1 MDKDFLALGI
11 RADLIDILKING
23 ISEPTEIQ
31 IEAIPKILAGE
42 DIIAQ
47 SQTGT
52 GKTLAFLLPVLQRI
66 NTASPYV
73 QGLIITP
80 TRELAIQITRE
91 VEKYAP
97 SAGVNILA
105 LYGGQDVE
113 RQIKRLKGSPHL
125 VIGTPGRIADHILR
139 KTVDFSRTS
148 ILILDEA
155 DVMLNMGFI
164 REVEY
169 IIKMTSGRRQTM
181 LFSATIPR
189 GLKTLAAHYMKKPSL
204 IRIQSRHI
212 TLDEIKELVIET
224 TEEGKIDALC
234 SLIDGV
240 NPYLAIVFCKTK
252 ARSSEVN
259 EALIRRGYASD
270 ELHGDLSQ
278 SKRNQVMKRFRDA
291 KLQILVATDIAARG
305 LDIEGVSHIFNY
317 DIPQDVESYIHR
329 IGRTG
334 RAGQTG
340 VAYTFVT
347 PKDHE
352 SLRMIENGIN
362 RRIEGMD
369 EDKEPRKTVQKAR
382 PSVKEP
388 DMSRTKLS
396 SFKRGAF
403 QKSQSSRRGPSAK
416 SGKYSKNK
424 RIGK

>member
-1 MDKDFLALGI
+1 MVKDFLTLGV
-11 RADLIDILKING
+11 RVDFIDMLKNNG
-23 ISEPTEIQ
+23 ISEPTDIQ
-31 IEAIPKILAGE
+31 VEAIPKLLEGE

-52 GKTLAFLLPVLQRI
+52 GKTLAFILPMLQRI
-66 NTASPYV
+66 NIASPYI

-80 TRELAIQITRE
+80 TRELSIQITKE

-97 SAGVNILA
+97 YIGVNVLA

-139 KTVDFSRTS
+139 KTVDFSHIS
-148 ILILDEA
+148 MLVLDEA

-169 IIKMTSGRRQTM
+169 IIKMTPGRRQSM

-189 GLKTLAAHYMKKPSL
+189 GLKTLAAHYMKKPSQ
-204 IRIQSRHI
+204 IRIQSRHV

-224 TEEGKIDALC
+224 TEEGKVEALC
-234 SLIDGV
+234 SLIDQV

-278 SKRNQVMKRFRDA
+278 SKRTQVMKRFRDA

-347 PKDHE
+347 PKDIE
-352 SLRMIENGIN
+352 SLKMIENGIN
-362 RRIEGMD
+362 RKIEGLTEED
-369 EDKEPRKTVQKAR
+369 ESKKKLQRNKSSLKDH
-382 PSVKEP
+382 
-388 DMSRTKLS
+388 DISRTKMS
-396 SFKRGAF
+396 SFKRGSF
-403 QKSQSSRRGPSAK
+403 QKEQSSRRRASNK
-416 SGKYSKNK
+416 SRRPGNNKKRGK
-424 RIGK
+424 

>member
-1 MDKDFLALGI
+1 MEKNFLTLGV
-11 RADLIDILKING
+11 RVDLVDILNKNG
-23 ISEPTEIQ
+23 ISEPTDIQ
-31 IEAIPKILAGE
+31 AEAIPKILEGE

-52 GKTLAFLLPVLQRI
+52 GKTLAFVLPMLQKI
-66 NTASPYV
+66 DLSSSYI

-80 TRELAIQITRE
+80 TRELAAQITKE
-91 VEKYAP
+91 IEKYAP
-97 SAGVNILA
+97 SAGVNVLS
-105 LYGGQDVE
+105 LYGGQDIE
-113 RQIKRLKGSPHL
+113 RQIKRLKGNPHL

-148 ILILDEA
+148 MLVLDEA
-155 DVMLNMGFI
+155 DLMLNMGFI

-169 IIKMTSGRRQTM
+169 IIKTTSGRRQTM

-189 GLKTLAAHYMKKPSL
+189 GLKTLAAHYMKKPCQ
-204 IRIQSRHI
+204 IRIQSRHV
-212 TLDEIKELVIET
+212 TLDEIKELVVET
-224 TEEGKIDALC
+224 TEEGKLETLYG
-234 SLIDGV
+234 LINQT

-259 EALIRRGYASD
+259 EALIQHGFASD

-278 SKRNQVMKRFRDA
+278 SKRNQVMRRFRDA
-291 KLQILVATDIAARG
+291 RLQILVATDIAARG

-362 RRIEGMD
+362 RRIEGLNED
-369 EDKEPRKTVQKAR
+369 ERIRKNVQKTK
-382 PSVKEP
+382 SKVKEQNIGK
-388 DMSRTKLS
+388 TKIS

-403 QKSQSSRRGPSAK
+403 QKSQSSRKKVSNKSPRSRNTKKRGK
-416 SGKYSKNK
+416 
-424 RIGK
+424 

>member
-1 MDKDFLALGI
+1 MINDFLTLGI
-11 RADLIDILKING
+11 GVELINILKTNG

-31 IEAIPKILAGE
+31 VEAIPKILQGE

-52 GKTLAFLLPVLQRI
+52 GKTLAFVLPILQRI
-66 NTASPYV
+66 NTSSPYI

-97 SAGVNILA
+97 SMDVNVLA
-105 LYGGQDVE
+105 IYGGQDVE
-113 RQIKRLKGSPHL
+113 RQIKRLKGTPHI

-139 KTVDFSRTS
+139 KTVDFSHIS
-148 ILILDEA
+148 ILVLDEA

-169 IIKMTSGRRQTM
+169 IIKTTPGKRQTM

-189 GLKTLAAHYMKKPSL
+189 GLKTLAAHYMKRPSQ
-204 IRIQSRHI
+204 IRIHSRHV
-212 TLDEIKELVIET
+212 TLDEIKELVVET
-224 TEEGKIDALC
+224 TEDDKIDTLC
-234 SLIDGV
+234 SLINEV

-352 SLRMIENGIN
+352 TLRMIENGIN
-362 RRIEGMD
+362 RRIEGLK
-369 EDKEPRKTVQKAR
+369 EDAEEKRKVEKTKSSVREHNPR
-382 PSVKEP
+382 
-388 DMSRTKLS
+388 RTSMS

-403 QKSQSSRRGPSAK
+403 QKEQVSKRRASNRLERSRN
-416 SGKYSKNK
+416 NK
-424 RIGK
+424 GRKK

>member
-1 MDKDFLALGI
+1 MVNDFLTLGI
-11 RADLIDILKING
+11 RVDFNDILKNSG

-31 IEAIPKILAGE
+31 VEAIPKLLAGE

-52 GKTLAFLLPVLQRI
+52 GKTLAFILPMLQKI
-66 NTASPYV
+66 NVAYPFI
-73 QGLIITP
+73 QGLIISP
-80 TRELAIQITRE
+80 TRELAIQIAKE
-91 VEKYAP
+91 IEKFAP
-97 SAGVNILA
+97 KADVNVLA

-139 KTVDFSRTS
+139 KTVDLSHTS
-148 ILILDEA
+148 MLVLDEA
-155 DVMLNMGFI
+155 DVMLNMGFM

-169 IIKMTSGRRQTM
+169 IIKMTPGRRQTI
-181 LFSATIPR
+181 LCSATIPR
-189 GLKTLAAHYMKKPSL
+189 GLKTLAAHYMKKPSQ
-204 IRIQSRHI
+204 IKIQSRHV

-224 TEEGKIDALC
+224 SEEGKVETLC
-234 SLIDGV
+234 SIISQV

-252 ARSSEVN
+252 SRASEVN
-259 EALIRRGYASD
+259 EALISHGFASD

-278 SKRNQVMKRFRDA
+278 SKRNQVMRRFRDA
-291 KLQILVATDIAARG
+291 KLQILVATDIASRG

-317 DIPQDVESYIHR
+317 DIPQDVDSYIHR

-347 PKDHE
+347 SNDHE
-352 SLRMIENGIN
+352 SLRAIELGIN
-362 RRIEGMD
+362 RRIEVVN
-369 EDKEPRKTVQKAR
+369 EKNEPKRKLQNRKS
-382 PSVKEP
+382 SVNHQDVSK
-388 DMSRTKLS
+388 TKMS

-403 QKSQSSRRGPSAK
+403 QKEQSSRRSSSNK
-416 SGKYSKNK
+416 SGKPRPNKKRSK
-424 RIGK
+424 

>member
-1 MDKDFLALGI
+1 MEKDFLTLGI
-11 RADLIDILKING
+11 KSDLIDILKNNG
-23 ISEPTEIQ
+23 ISEPTEVQ
-31 IEAIPKILAGE
+31 AEAIPRLLQGE
-42 DIIAQ
+42 DLIAQ

-52 GKTLAFLLPVLQRI
+52 GKTLAFVLPMLQRI
-66 NTASPYV
+66 DISHSHI

-80 TRELAIQITRE
+80 TRELAIQITRA

-97 SAGVNILA
+97 GLGVNVLA

-113 RQIKRLKGSPHL
+113 RQLKRLKGNPHL
-125 VIGTPGRIADHILR
+125 VIGTPGRITDHLLR
-139 KTVDFSRTS
+139 KTVDFSNVS
-148 ILILDEA
+148 MLVLDEA

-169 IIKMTSGRRQTM
+169 IIKATPGKRQSM

-189 GLKTLAAHYMKKPSL
+189 GLKTLAAHYMKKPSQ

-212 TLDEIKELVIET
+212 TLDEIKELVVET
-224 TEEGKIDALC
+224 TEEGKIDTLC

-259 EALIRRGYASD
+259 EALLRRGYAAD

-278 SKRNQVMKRFRDA
+278 SKRNQVMRRFRDA
-291 KLQILVATDIAARG
+291 RLQILVATDIAARG

-347 PKDHE
+347 PRDHE
-352 SLRMIENGIN
+352 SLKMIENGIN
-362 RRIEGMD
+362 RKIEDLKG
-369 EDKEPRKTVQKAR
+369 EASPVEKTQRGRLSDKIHDVSKA
-382 PSVKEP
+382 K
-388 DMSRTKLS
+388 MS

-403 QKSQSSRRGPSAK
+403 QREQERKRNTSKKTGRSTGSRRR
-416 SGKYSKNK
+416 GK
-424 RIGK
+424 

>member
-1 MDKDFLALGI
+1 MENDFLALGI
-11 RADLIDILKING
+11 RVDLNDILKNNG
-23 ISEPTEIQ
+23 ISEPTRIQ
-31 IEAIPKILAGE
+31 IEAIPKLLAGE

-52 GKTLAFLLPVLQRI
+52 GKTLAFVLPILQKI
-66 NTASPYV
+66 NTAFPYI

-80 TRELAIQITRE
+80 TRELAIQITKV
-91 VEKYAP
+91 VEKLAP
-97 SAGVNILA
+97 VVNINVLA

-139 KTVDFSRTS
+139 KTVDLSHIS
-148 ILILDEA
+148 MLVLDEA

-164 REVEY
+164 REMEY
-169 IIKMTSGRRQTM
+169 IIKITPGKRQTM

-189 GLKTLAAHYMKKPSL
+189 GLKTLAAHYMKKPSQ

-212 TLDEIKELVIET
+212 TLDEIKELVVET
-224 TEEGKIDALC
+224 TEEDKVETLC
-234 SLIDGV
+234 SIISQV

-252 ARSSEVN
+252 TRVSEVN
-259 EALIRRGYASD
+259 EALIRHGLASD
-270 ELHGDLSQ
+270 ELHGDLTQ

-291 KLQILVATDIAARG
+291 KLQILVATDIASRG

-317 DIPQDVESYIHR
+317 DIPQDVDSYIHR

-340 VAYTFVT
+340 VAYTLVT
-347 PKDHE
+347 PNDHE
-352 SLRMIENGIN
+352 SLRAIEFGIN
-362 RRIEGMD
+362 RRIEGLNEKD
-369 EDKEPRKTVQKAR
+369 EPRRSIQSKKS
-382 PSVKEP
+382 SVNNK
-388 DMSRTKLS
+388 DVSKTKLS

-403 QKSQSSRRGPSAK
+403 KREQGYKRGYSNKP
-416 SGKYSKNK
+416 GKIKPNSKRNK
-424 RIGK
+424 

>member
-1 MDKDFLALGI
+1 MEMDFFTLGI
-11 RADLIDILKING
+11 KPDLVDILKNNG
-23 ISEPTEIQ
+23 ISEPTEVQ
-31 IEAIPKILAGE
+31 TEAIPRLLQGE

-52 GKTLAFLLPVLQRI
+52 GKTLAFVLPMLQKI
-66 NTASPYV
+66 DISSPYI

-80 TRELAIQITRE
+80 TRELAIQITRT

-97 SAGVNILA
+97 GLSVNVLA

-113 RQIKRLKGSPHL
+113 RQLKRLKGNPHM
-125 VIGTPGRIADHILR
+125 VIGTPGRIADHLLR
-139 KTVDFSRTS
+139 KTVDFSNAS
-148 ILILDEA
+148 MLVLDEA

-169 IIKMTSGRRQTM
+169 IIKATPGRRQSM

-189 GLKTLAAHYMKKPSL
+189 GLKTLAAHYMKKPSQ
-204 IRIQSRHI
+204 IRIQTRHV
-212 TLDEIKELVIET
+212 TLDEIKELVVET
-224 TEEGKIDALC
+224 TEDEKINTLC

-278 SKRNQVMKRFRDA
+278 SKRNQVMRRFRDA

-347 PKDHE
+347 PRDHE
-352 SLRMIENGIN
+352 SLKMIENGIN
-362 RRIEGMD
+362 RKIED
-369 EDKEPRKTVQKAR
+369 LKEETSPVENARKNR
-382 PSVKEP
+382 PLGKGP
-388 DMSRTKLS
+388 DISKTKMS

-403 QKSQSSRRGPSAK
+403 QREQDMKRSPSKRTRSSSRRR
-416 SGKYSKNK
+416 SK
-424 RIGK
+424 

>member
-1 MDKDFLALGI
+1 MVKDFLTLGV
-11 RADLIDILKING
+11 RVDFIDMLKNNG
-23 ISEPTEIQ
+23 ISEPTDIQ
-31 IEAIPKILAGE
+31 VEAIPKLLEGE

-52 GKTLAFLLPVLQRI
+52 GKTLAFILPMLQRI
-66 NTASPYV
+66 NIASPYI

-80 TRELAIQITRE
+80 TRELSIQITKE

-97 SAGVNILA
+97 YIGVNVLA

-139 KTVDFSRTS
+139 KTVDFSHIS
-148 ILILDEA
+148 MLVLDEA

-169 IIKMTSGRRQTM
+169 IIKMTPGRRQSM

-189 GLKTLAAHYMKKPSL
+189 GLKTLAAHYMKKPSQ
-204 IRIQSRHI
+204 IRIQSRHV

-224 TEEGKIDALC
+224 TEEGKVEALC
-234 SLIDGV
+234 SLIDQV

-278 SKRNQVMKRFRDA
+278 SKRTQVMKRFRDA

-347 PKDHE
+347 PKDIE
-352 SLRMIENGIN
+352 SLKMIENGIN
-362 RRIEGMD
+362 RKIEGLTEED
-369 EDKEPRKTVQKAR
+369 ESKKKLQRNKSSLKDH
-382 PSVKEP
+382 
-388 DMSRTKLS
+388 DISRTKMS
-396 SFKRGAF
+396 SFKRGSF
-403 QKSQSSRRGPSAK
+403 QKEQSSRRGASNK
-416 SGKYSKNK
+416 SRRPGNNKKRGK
-424 RIGK
+424 

>member
-1 MDKDFLALGI
+1 MVNDFLTLGI
-11 RADLIDILKING
+11 RVDFNDILKNNG

-31 IEAIPKILAGE
+31 VEAIPKLLAGE

-52 GKTLAFLLPVLQRI
+52 GKTLAFVLPMLQKI
-66 NTASPYV
+66 NAAFPYI

-80 TRELAIQITRE
+80 TRELAIQIAKE
-91 VEKYAP
+91 IEKFAP
-97 SAGVNILA
+97 KADVNVLS

-139 KTVDFSRTS
+139 KTVDLSHTS
-148 ILILDEA
+148 MLVLDEA
-155 DVMLNMGFI
+155 DVMLNMGFM

-169 IIKMTSGRRQTM
+169 IIKMTPGRRQTI
-181 LFSATIPR
+181 LCSATIPR
-189 GLKTLAAHYMKKPSL
+189 GLKTLAAHYMKKPSQIKIL
-204 IRIQSRHI
+204 SRHV

-224 TEEGKIDALC
+224 TEERKVETLC
-234 SLIDGV
+234 SIISQV
-240 NPYLAIVFCKTK
+240 NPFLAIVFCKTK
-252 ARSSEVN
+252 SRASEVN
-259 EALIRRGYASD
+259 EALIRHGYASD

-278 SKRNQVMKRFRDA
+278 SKRNQVMRRFRDA
-291 KLQILVATDIAARG
+291 KLQILVATDIASRG

-317 DIPQDVESYIHR
+317 DIPQDVDSYIHR

-347 PKDHE
+347 SSDHE
-352 SLRMIENGIN
+352 SLRAIELGIN
-362 RRIEGMD
+362 RRIEVVN
-369 EDKEPRKTVQKAR
+369 EKNEPKRKIQVHKS
-382 PSVKEP
+382 SVNRQDVSK
-388 DMSRTKLS
+388 TKMS

-403 QKSQSSRRGPSAK
+403 EKQQGSRRVSSNK
-416 SGKYSKNK
+416 SGKPRANRKRNK
-424 RIGK
+424 